1 MGENQSQGQNKWG
14 GEPQRKTQVKSKPHK
29 QTNENPNSWRPLALR
44 DKEHCLSGQLLTA
57 ALDPREA
64 SRAASNHWALQS
76 LALAVIR
83 LCLGGDAKYEE
94 VLTAAL
100 AKTSTI

>member
-14 GEPQRKTQVKSKPHK
+14 GEPQRKTQVKTKPNK

-44 DKEHCLSGQLLTA
+44 DKQHCLSGQLLTA

-83 LCLGGDAKYEE
+83 LCLGDDAKHEE